1 MIQIVHECESVVHVL
16 WECPVHVYDSIGS
29 IWVVKSKTL
38 LLEGGVGGGGGGGGE
53 FEEFSMLANFN
64 SFVLAIN
71 LRY

>member
-29 IWVVKSKTL
+29 ILVVKSKTL
-38 LLEGGVGGGGGGGGE
+38 LFGGRWGGGE

>member
-1 MIQIVHECESVVHVL
+1 MIQIVHECESVVHML

-38 LLEGGVGGGGGGGGE
+38 LFGGRWWGGGGGGGE